1 MENQYKYTVC
11 IRCIT
16 YNHEKYLADA
26 LEGFVMQ
33 KTTFPFVAIVHDD
46 ASTDG
51 TADILRQYAEK
62 YPDIIKPI
70 YETENQ
76 YSKHDGSIG
85 RIMDA
90 EMAKYNPKYIAF
102 CEGDDYWTDPYKLQK
117 QVDILEADETLMG
130 VFTNRRLVDM
140 NGNTLEERKDFIV
153 PSNTNGRTTMRDYF
167 RYNLIYPTASVLYR
181 NNHPVEI
188 AQKMQHMANPF
199 LGDWTLWIALH
210 CFGDFYY
217 LNDVT
222 SAYRI
227 NPTSVTHT
235 QWVQKRIDRVKMD
248 FDLLP
253 RAADVLPDEY
263 ADIAADLRNT
273 DYLWAHLAKAYY
285 KNHQYIR
292 MLGAFCVAMVKCPR
306 TMLRTIKKH

>member
-1 MENQYKYTVC
+1 MENQYKYSVC

-51 TADILRQYAEK
+51 TVDILRQYAKK

-90 EMAKYNPKYIAF
+90 EMAKYNPKYIAM

-117 QVDILEADETLMG
+117 QVDFLESHPDSVMCYHNAWQTWED
-130 VFTNRRLVDM
+130 
-140 NGNTLEERKDFIV
+140 KKHIFIDSIKPESDISLKELLTV
-153 PSNTNGRTTMRDYF
+153 WH
-167 RYNLIYPTASVLYR
+167 IPTASVLYR
-181 NNHPVEI
+181 RDVEKDIPKLKLHPNGDYCLELRLKSRGEIHYDPAIMSVYRMHSDSMSAGMNRNKVKMYQDIIDLLLDARSLYPSPDDQLLFDNAVKKYEHLIWDIQISNHP
-188 AQKMQHMANPF
+188 
-199 LGDWTLWIALH
+199 
-210 CFGDFYY
+210 
-217 LNDVT
+217 
-222 SAYRI
+222 
-227 NPTSVTHT
+227 
-235 QWVQKRIDRVKMD
+235 
-248 FDLLP
+248 
-253 RAADVLPDEY
+253 
-263 ADIAADLRNT
+263 
-273 DYLWAHLAKAYY
+273 
-285 KNHQYIR
+285 
-292 MLGAFCVAMVKCPR
+292 
-306 TMLRTIKKH
+306 IKKWFYRKTYTRAIKRWMGKNSSHHCDGAV